1 MRRLVLL
8 LVCACALVALVP
20 AAAPG
25 ARLRQVDLPR
35 LFAADLAE
43 VKATSGVPV
52 LVPQFLPSR
61 ARRHVPSTS
70 AEPGS
75 YALALGAV
83 RNCGGATACF
93 IASFEAERGARPDF
107 RRTVELTGGRTGYFK
122 PLSCGAS
129 CSPPV
134 VQFVEGGVLYTIA
147 ANVGT
152 KATERKLLVRMANSA
167 IKRGPR

>member
-1 MRRLVLL
+1 MRRLALL
-8 LVCACALVALVP
+8 LAAACTLVALVP

-25 ARLRQVDLPR
+25 ARLRNVDVPR
-35 LFAADLAE
+35 LFARDLAQI
-43 VKATSGVPV
+43 KAASAVPV
-52 LVPQFLPSR
+52 LLPQKLPSR
-61 ARRHVPSTS
+61 ASRHVPSAD
-70 AEPGS
+70 AEAGS
-75 YALALGAV
+75 YTLSLGAV

-93 IASFEAERGARPDF
+93 IASFEARRGASPDF
-107 RRTVELTGGRTGYFK
+107 RRTVSLTGRRTGYFK

-152 KATERKLLVRMANSA
+152 KDTERKLLVRMANSA